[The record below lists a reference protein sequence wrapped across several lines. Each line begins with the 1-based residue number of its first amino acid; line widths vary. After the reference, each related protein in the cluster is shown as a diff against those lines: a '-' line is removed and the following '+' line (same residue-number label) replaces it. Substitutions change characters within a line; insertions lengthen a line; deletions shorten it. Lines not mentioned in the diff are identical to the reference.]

1 MADDLVAVR
10 AALERAHRDE
20 WAVVFGSIVRLAGD
34 WSLAED
40 CAQDAFVLAL
50 RAWQRDGLPR
60 NPGAWLVTAARNR
73 AIDVLRRRRT
83 ERSRVEEAGR
93 LVVQDIQ
100 EDDERLRLVFTCCHP
115 ALPLEGRVALTLRA
129 VMGLTTAEIARL
141 FLVSEATVSQR
152 ILRAKQKIA
161 HAGIPYRV
169 PPPGL
174 REERLGGVLA
184 VVYLVFT
191 EAYAPSNGAV
201 VRDDLAGE
209 AIRLA
214 RLLVVEHPA
223 DAEARGLLALLL
235 LQWSRRAARFDEQWD
250 TVLLE
255 DQDRSLW
262 DRAAIEEGL
271 ALARSA
277 LRTELREGDGW
288 YALQA
293 ALAAQHARAATAAD
307 TDWAT
312 VVQLYDR
319 LLSIRPSPVVRL
331 NRAVA
336 MAMRDGPEAGLAAL
350 DELGRPRELDG
361 SHLLGAVRGE
371 LLRRAGRRD
380 EALRATR
387 EARELVRSPAEA
399 RLLDRRISELAGP
412 AQPETSLSENRAQA
426 ASRKTTT

>member
-1 MADDLVAVR
+1 MAEPTDLVAVR

-20 WAVVFGSIVRLAGD
+20 WAVVFGTMVRLTGD

-83 ERSRVEEAGR
+83 EQSRVEEAGR
-93 LVVQDIQ
+93 LVVPETA

-115 ALPLEGRVALTLRA
+115 ALPMEGRIALTLRA

-214 RLLVVEHPA
+214 RLLVAEHPA

-235 LQWSRRAARFDEQWD
+235 LQWSRRAARFDEHWD

-255 DQDRSLW
+255 DQDRSAW
-262 DRAAIEEGL
+262 DRAAIEEGQ

-277 LRTELREGDGW
+277 LSEGDGW

-307 TDWAT
+307 TDWAM
-312 VVQLYDR
+312 VVPLYDR
-319 LLSIRPSPVVRL
+319 LLAVRPSPVVRL

-350 DELGRPRELDG
+350 DDLGRPKELDG
-361 SHLLGAVRGE
+361 SHLLSAVRGE

-387 EARELVRSPAEA
+387 AARELVRSPAEA
-399 RLLDRRISELAGP
+399 RLLDRRISELAGT
-412 AQPETSLSENRAQA
+412 AQPETSLSANRAQA

>member
-1 MADDLVAVR
+1 MTEPADTVALRV
-10 AALERAHRDE
+10 ALERAHRDE
-20 WAVVFGSIVRLAGD
+20 WAVVFGTVVRLTGD

-50 RAWQRDGLPR
+50 GAWQRDGLPR
-60 NPGAWLVTAARNR
+60 NPGAWLVTTARNR

-83 ERSRVEEAGR
+83 EATRVEEAGR
-93 LVVQDIQ
+93 LVVLEGD
-100 EDDERLRLVFTCCHP
+100 EDDERLRLMFTCCHP

-161 HAGIPYRV
+161 NTGIPYRV

-214 RLLVVEHPA
+214 RLLVVEHPR

-235 LQWSRRAARFDEQWD
+235 LQWSRRAARFDERWD
-250 TVLLE
+250 AVLLE

-262 DRAAIEEGL
+262 DRAAIDEGQ

-277 LRTELREGDGW
+277 LREGGGW

-293 ALAAQHARAATAAD
+293 ALAAQHALAPTAAD

-319 LLSIRPSPVVRL
+319 LLALRPSPVVRL

-336 MAMRDGPEAGLAAL
+336 MAMRDGPEAGLTAL
-350 DELGRPRELDG
+350 DELGRPKELDR
-361 SHLLGAVRGE
+361 SHLLAAVRGE
-371 LLRRAGRRD
+371 LLRRAGRRE
-380 EALRATR
+380 EALAATR
-387 EARELVRSPAEA
+387 AARELVRSPAEA
-399 RLLDRRISELAGP
+399 RLLDRRISELSTDTY
-412 AQPETSLSENRAQA
+412 PETSLSENLAQA
-426 ASRKTTT
+426 ASRKTTM

>member
-1 MADDLVAVR
+1 MAEPTDLVAVR

-20 WAVVFGSIVRLAGD
+20 WAVVFGTMVRLTGD

-83 ERSRVEEAGR
+83 EQSRVEEAGR
-93 LVVQDIQ
+93 LVVPETA

-115 ALPLEGRVALTLRA
+115 ALPMEGRIALTLRA

-214 RLLVVEHPA
+214 RLLVAEHPA

-235 LQWSRRAARFDEQWD
+235 LQWSRRAARFDEHWD

-255 DQDRSLW
+255 DQDRSAW
-262 DRAAIEEGL
+262 DRAAIEEGQ

-277 LRTELREGDGW
+277 LSEGDGW

-307 TDWAT
+307 TDWAM
-312 VVQLYDR
+312 VVHLYDR
-319 LLSIRPSPVVRL
+319 LLAVRPSPVVRL

-350 DELGRPRELDG
+350 DDLGRPKELDG
-361 SHLLGAVRGE
+361 SHLLSAVRGE

-387 EARELVRSPAEA
+387 AARELVRSPAEA
-399 RLLDRRISELAGP
+399 RLLDRRISELAGT
-412 AQPETSLSENRAQA
+412 AQPETSLSANRAQA

>member
-1 MADDLVAVR
+1 MAEPTDLVAVR

-20 WAVVFGSIVRLAGD
+20 WAVVFGTMVRLTGD

-83 ERSRVEEAGR
+83 EQSRVEEAGR
-93 LVVQDIQ
+93 LVVPETA

-115 ALPLEGRVALTLRA
+115 ALPMEGRIALTLRA

-161 HAGIPYRV
+161 NAGIPYRV

-214 RLLVVEHPA
+214 RLLVAEHPA

-235 LQWSRRAARFDEQWD
+235 LQWSRRAARFDEHWD

-255 DQDRSLW
+255 DQDRSAW
-262 DRAAIEEGL
+262 DRAAIEEGQ

-277 LRTELREGDGW
+277 LRQGDGW

-293 ALAAQHARAATAAD
+293 ALAAEHARAATAAD
-307 TDWAT
+307 TDWAM

-319 LLSIRPSPVVRL
+319 LLAVRPSPVVRL

-350 DELGRPRELDG
+350 DELGRPKELDG
-361 SHLLGAVRGE
+361 SHLLSAVRGE

-387 EARELVRSPAEA
+387 AARELVRSPAEA
-399 RLLDRRISELAGP
+399 RLLDRRIVELAGT
-412 AQPETSLSENRAQA
+412 AQPETSLSANRAQA

>member
-1 MADDLVAVR
+1 MAEPTDPVAVR

-20 WAVVFGSIVRLAGD
+20 WAVVFGTMVRLTGD

-83 ERSRVEEAGR
+83 EQQRVEEAGR
-93 LVVQDIQ
+93 LVVPETA

-115 ALPLEGRVALTLRA
+115 ALPMEGRIALTLRA

-214 RLLVVEHPA
+214 RLLVAEHPA
-223 DAEARGLLALLL
+223 DTEARGLLALLL
-235 LQWSRRAARFDEQWD
+235 LQWSRRAARFDEHWD

-255 DQDRSLW
+255 DQDRSAW
-262 DRAAIEEGL
+262 DRAAIEEGQ

-277 LRTELREGDGW
+277 LREGDGW

-307 TDWAT
+307 TDWAM
-312 VVQLYDR
+312 VVHLYDR
-319 LLSIRPSPVVRL
+319 LLAVRPSPVVRL

-350 DELGRPRELDG
+350 DDLGRPKELDG
-361 SHLLGAVRGE
+361 SHLLSAVRGE

-387 EARELVRSPAEA
+387 AARELVRSPAEA
-399 RLLDRRISELAGP
+399 RLLDRRISELAAT
-412 AQPETSLSENRAQA
+412 AQPETSLSANRAQA